1 MSAQLLRSKAIAHL
15 ADANDAWTASER
27 ESHEH
32 QARTL
37 ALLAISEQLNT
48 PTNDGATLASR
59 VLDTV
64 GCSIGKADSK
74 AAFLTS
80 LDTAV
85 LAGVL
90 AMQPAGLGAVSRVLL
105 GAGAGLITVAALL
118 AVAVVLP
125 ILRSRHAGRRTA
137 GDFLYFGAVRTHT
150 AAELTERLTSADSV
164 KGVCAQAITLSRLSW
179 LKHRLLQV
187 AMLATIAGGLLIATT
202 LLLAGGAR

>member
-15 ADANDAWTASER
+15 GDANDAWTAAER

-37 ALLAISEQLNT
+37 ALLAQSEQQAEAADDN
-48 PTNDGATLASR
+48 GAALASR

-64 GCSIGKADSK
+64 GGSIGKADSK
-74 AAFLTS
+74 AAFVTS

-90 AMQPAGLGAVSRVLL
+90 AMQPAGLGVIARVLL
-105 GAGAGLITVAALL
+105 GIGTALIAIAALF

-125 ILRSRHAGRRTA
+125 ILRPRHAKTA
-137 GDFLYFGAVRTHT
+137 GNSLYFGTIRHHS
-150 AAELTERLTSADSV
+150 AAGLRMRLASEDQTDV
-164 KGVCAQAITLSRLSW
+164 LCAQAVILSRLSW
-179 LKHRLLQV
+179 IKHRLLQV
-187 AMLATIAGGLLIATT
+187 AMLGTISGGLLIAGT

>member
-1 MSAQLLRSKAIAHL
+1 VSAQPLRSRAIAHL
-15 ADANDAWTASER
+15 AANDAWTAAER

-37 ALLAISEQLNT
+37 ALLAISEQET
-48 PTNDGATLASR
+48 APTNDGAVLASG

-64 GCSIGKADSK
+64 GGSIGKADSK

-90 AMQPAGLGAVSRVLL
+90 AMQPTGLGSVGRVLL
-105 GAGAGLITVAALL
+105 GIGAALITIAALL

-125 ILRSRHAGRRTA
+125 ILRSRQTAGRMA
-137 GDFLYFGAVRTHT
+137 GDFLYSGAVRTHT
-150 AAELTERLTSADSV
+150 ADELAERLTSADSV

-179 LKHRLLQV
+179 LKHRVLQV
-187 AMLATIAGGLLIATT
+187 AMLATIGGGLLIAST